1 LKDFILLSGAEKV
14 TEGTVWR
21 IIIHL
26 VFLASGLL
34 FALMDSIAA
43 STERSQAAALAAEA
57 KSKE

>member
-1 LKDFILLSGAEKV
+1 
-14 TEGTVWR
+14 
-21 IIIHL
+21 
-26 VFLASGLL
+26 LL